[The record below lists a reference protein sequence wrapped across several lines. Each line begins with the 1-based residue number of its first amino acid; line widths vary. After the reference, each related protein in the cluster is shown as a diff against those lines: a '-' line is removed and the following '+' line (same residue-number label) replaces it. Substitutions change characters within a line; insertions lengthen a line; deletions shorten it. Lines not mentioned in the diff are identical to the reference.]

1 MAGHGNQDNDYLMGR
16 HLEPTPKDSSAA
28 GQELPPL
35 PELPEADGAAEIDEG
50 PYRGR
55 GSELPH
61 MAGARVTSTSPA
73 WSEAL
78 VREYAKDYA
87 RAALAQR
94 DAGEVPVA
102 QAFWVVER
110 FEDGRSAGYW
120 DGANSRS
127 FQADIAAAVQFC
139 RQQDATRATRGWHWT
154 DTKVVEHAYIGTHP
168 APAGEPTGKPCGEDA
183 WCMQPDCHKC
193 HPQASQPEAPREP
206 LPEGMPQPQNG
217 SHHE

>member
-1 MAGHGNQDNDYLMGR
+1 MTNT
-16 HLEPTPKDSSAA
+16 TPKDSSAA

-35 PELPEADGAAEIDEG
+35 
-50 PYRGR
+50 
-55 GSELPH
+55 SELLTRFERQAH
-61 MAGARVTSTSPA
+61 RAGELWERCQGKGWPPKESAEFTAIRDERLPA
-73 WSEAL
+73 L
-78 VREYAKDYA
+78 RKQI
-87 RAALAQR
+87 AALAQR

-154 DTKVVEHAYIGTHP
+154 DTKVVEHAYIGTRP
-168 APAGEPTGKPCGEDA
+168 APGGEPTGDNWQQYAKEGESA
-183 WCMQPDCHKC
+183 QQCIERHRSELNSFMTLYINKGK
-193 HPQASQPEAPREP
+193 A
-206 LPEGMPQPQNG
+206 
-217 SHHE
+217 